1 MSATTL
7 SVFSTTCAA
16 RTAGWALSGSST
28 DALNIDRSIPRF
40 AAVYITRDLHRF
52 SHMLRQLCSIGVRG
66 KVEFVGGTGCIC
78 DRVIRVGAAQAA
90 LGDRGVR
97 RRSLRPGLRSTWR
110 CVLAAAA
117 GHPGLRLT

>member
-66 KVEFVGGTGCIC
+66 NVEFVGGTGCIC
-78 DRVIRVGAAQAA
+78 DRVVRVGAARQPSVIGAFGGGPCDPACAPPGAVFWSA
-90 LGDRGVR
+90 L
-97 RRSLRPGLRSTWR
+97 PGIE
-110 CVLAAAA
+110 
-117 GHPGLRLT
+117 G